1 MSVAKVLIKSEG
13 KSNVC
18 FHTESS
24 KHVVEEFYECL
35 NILNDFCHGA
45 TVLSIDLIS
54 NHLFPYYLN
63 TQMLYLYVFYK
74 KDY

>member
-18 FHTESS
+18 FHTKNSE
-24 KHVVEEFYECL
+24 HIVDELNECL
-35 NILNDFCHGA
+35 NILHNFCHGA
-45 TVLSIDLIS
+45 TILSMKLIS